1 MKSVY
6 VDIHPI
12 IRNKTG
18 IGWYSHNILT
28 RILDNDEINIMATA
42 FDFLGREGKREYLE
56 EANFENQII
65 NTKFHGRAYKALGKI
80 VPVKYDNVFKGGDIY
95 HFLNYTAPPVSGNK
109 KIIINIYDM
118 IYKKYPQTM
127 KRLSRFLLENYLKD
141 SVHRA
146 DKIITIS
153 QSSKKDILDYFDLEA
168 SKIAVIPPGID
179 YELFSRKPT
188 EKELLKV
195 RRKYS
200 LPDKFF
206 LSLGT
211 IVPHK
216 NLKTVFKAYSI
227 LRKEIRNDYKLV
239 VAGGVGWKTKGI
251 LQTPSE
257 LGIENDVY
265 YTGYFDEEDK
275 PILYKLA
282 KAFVFPSFYEGFGM
296 PVLEA
301 LASGIPTI
309 TADNSSLPEA
319 GGDAALYVEADDAA
333 AIAQNLI
340 NIVDNDTFCKEN
352 VEKGK
357 AHAQI
362 FSWDDSAKSTL
373 EIYKE
378 LLR

>member
-18 IGWYSHNILT
+18 IGWYSHNILK
-28 RILDNDEINIMATA
+28 RIIDSDEINIKATA
-42 FDFLGREGKREYLE
+42 FDFLGREGKKEYLE
-56 EANFENQII
+56 EVNFGNQII
-65 NTKFHGRAYKALGKI
+65 NTKFHGRAYKALGRI
-80 VPVKYDNVFKGGDIY
+80 VPIKYDNVFKGGDIY
-95 HFLNYTAPPVSGNK
+95 HFLNYTAPPISKNK

-118 IYKKYPQTM
+118 IYKKYPKTI
-127 KRLSRFLLENYLKD
+127 KRLSKFLLENYLKD
-141 SVHRA
+141 SVHRV

-153 QSSKKDILDYFDLEA
+153 QSSKKDILEYFDLDEN
-168 SKIAVIPPGID
+168 KIAIIPPGID
-179 YELFSRKPT
+179 FELFNQTPL
-188 EKELLKV
+188 EKELLEV

-211 IVPHK
+211 IAPHK

-227 LRKEIRNDYKLV
+227 LSKEIRNDYKLV
-239 VAGGVGWKTKGI
+239 VAGGVGWKAKDI
-251 LQTPSE
+251 LQMPAE
-257 LGIENDVY
+257 LGIENDVF
-265 YTGYFDEEDK
+265 YTGYFSEEDK
-275 PILYKLA
+275 PILYKLS

-309 TADNSSLPEA
+309 TANNSSLKEA
-319 GGDAALYVEADDAA
+319 GGDAALYVDAGNA
-333 AIAQNLI
+333 GAIAEKLE
-340 NIVDNDTFCKEN
+340 NIVDNDAFCEEN
-352 VEKGK
+352 IEKGK
-357 AHAQI
+357 VYAQN
-362 FSWDDSAKSTL
+362 FSWDTAAKSTL

-378 LLR
+378 LLW